1 MIGSKRL
8 DQTLRKRVK
17 MKVAKSVIKDGNE
30 KSCAKITRNFKMIV
44 EYDGTA
50 YCGWQRQENGL
61 TIQQVLEDAIGLI
74 TGEKV
79 TVIGSGRT
87 DAGVHALNQVAH
99 FKSGSVLLL
108 NNIYRGLNSVLPPDI
123 VVKKMEE
130 VSGEFHAQHDVV
142 SKVYFYKICNQPLS
156 PALGRNYFWHIRF
169 PLDLQK
175 MRKAAKYLIGTHD
188 FSCFCATGTQVK
200 DRVRT
205 IMDIKINICDD
216 GLIEITVESR
226 GFLKYMV
233 RNIIGTLVDVGRGK
247 RMPEE
252 MKLIIESRNR
262 KIAGVT
268 APACGLFLKEVK
280 Y

>member
-1 MIGSKRL
+1 M
-8 DQTLRKRVK
+8 
-17 MKVAKSVIKDGNE
+17 
-30 KSCAKITRNFKMIV
+30 RNFKMIV

-50 YCGWQRQENGL
+50 YRGWQRQENGL
-61 TIQQVLEDAIGLI
+61 TIQQVLEGAIQLI

-99 FKSGSVLLL
+99 FKSNSLLPV
-108 NNIYRGLNSVLPPDI
+108 NNIYRGMNSVLPPDI
-123 VVKKMEE
+123 VVKELDE
-130 VSGEFHAQHDVV
+130 VTDDFHAQHDVK
-142 SKVYFYKICNQPLS
+142 SKVYVYKICNQRLRPV
-156 PALGRNYFWHIRF
+156 LGRNYFWFIHF
-169 PLDLQK
+169 PLDLER
-175 MRKAAKYLIGTHD
+175 MRKAAQFLISTHD
-188 FSCFCATGTQVK
+188 YSCFCATGTHVK

-205 IMDIKINICDD
+205 IIDIEIKTCND
-216 GLIEITVESR
+216 GLIEIKLESH

-233 RNIIGTLVDVGRGK
+233 RNIIGTLVEVGRGK
-247 RMPEE
+247 RKPEE
-252 MKLIIESRNR
+252 MKAIIESRNR

>member
-1 MIGSKRL
+1 MH
-8 DQTLRKRVK
+8 
-17 MKVAKSVIKDGNE
+17 
-30 KSCAKITRNFKMIV
+30 NFKMIV

-61 TIQQVLEDAIGLI
+61 TIQQVLEEAIQVI

-99 FKSGSVLLL
+99 FKSNSRLPV
-108 NNIYRGLNSVLPPDI
+108 NNIYRGMNSVLPPDI
-123 VVKKMEE
+123 VVKELEE
-130 VSGEFHAQHDVV
+130 VTDDFHAQHDVK
-142 SKVYFYKICNQPLS
+142 SKVYVYKICNQHLR
-156 PALGRNYFWHIRF
+156 PALGRNFFWFIRF
-169 PLDLQK
+169 PLDLER
-175 MRKAAKYLIGTHD
+175 MREASRYLIGTHD
-188 FSCFCATGTQVK
+188 FSCFCATGTHVK

-205 IMDIKINICDD
+205 IIDIEIKTGDD
-216 GLIEITVESR
+216 GLIEIELESH

-233 RNIIGTLVDVGRGK
+233 RNIIGTLVEVGRGK
-247 RMPEE
+247 RKQEE
-252 MKLIIESRNR
+252 MKVIIESRNR
-262 KIAGVT
+262 KIAGAT

>member
-1 MIGSKRL
+1 M
-8 DQTLRKRVK
+8 
-17 MKVAKSVIKDGNE
+17 
-30 KSCAKITRNFKMIV
+30 RNFKMIV

-61 TIQQVLEDAIGLI
+61 TIQQVLEEAIQLI

-99 FKSGSVLLL
+99 FKSNSRLPV
-108 NNIYRGLNSVLPPDI
+108 NNIYRGMNSVLPPDI
-123 VVKKMEE
+123 VVKELEE
-130 VSGEFHAQHDVV
+130 VTDDFHAQHDVK
-142 SKVYFYKICNQPLS
+142 SKVYVYKICNQRLRPV
-156 PALGRNYFWHIRF
+156 LGRNYFWFIRF
-169 PLDLQK
+169 PLDLEV
-175 MRKAAKYLIGTHD
+175 MRKAAQFLIGTHD
-188 FSCFCATGTQVK
+188 FSCFCATGTHVK

-205 IMDIKINICDD
+205 IIDIEIKTCDD
-216 GLIEITVESR
+216 GLIEIKLESH

-233 RNIIGTLVDVGRGK
+233 RNIIGTLVEVGRGK
-247 RMPEE
+247 RKPEE
-252 MKLIIESRNR
+252 MKVIIESRNR